1 MPQIPD
7 AGYRDIAGWPDLGD
21 KRKLGEL
28 ALLAVEWIWVNQ
40 AFIQDHLTTEEGFDH
55 RDVISLMMFRA
66 HNGGGLV
73 LPLQAHADGTAPI
86 GDPKGLLLNH
96 VYWAAGECRS
106 HACVRRETA
115 TDWFDHLA
123 RALPATWDE
132 HDNASGFLRLITI
145 LVQECGDAL
154 DGSYRDG
161 DLLAARQH
169 VTGRLPD
176 LWAIFCR
183 YAPTQVSE
191 RVASWDDDDRACLL
205 LAVWPAQL
213 PHRAVT
219 AYRRMTSGADRGEMT
234 VAATQRKISRLRM
247 RLRMLWPPELA
258 PPGHTAAGSLRRG
271 DDGWREES

>member
-7 AGYRDIAGWPDLGD
+7 AGYRSIPGWPDLGD
-21 KRKLGEL
+21 RRKPGVL
-28 ALLAVEWIWVNQ
+28 ALLTVEWIWANQ
-40 AFIQDHLTTEEGFDH
+40 AFIQNHATTENGFDY

-73 LPLQAHADGTAPI
+73 LPLHAHADGTAPVE
-86 GDPKGLLLNH
+86 DPKGLLLNH
-96 VYWAAGECRS
+96 VYWAVGECRS
-106 HACVRRETA
+106 RAWVRRETA

-123 RALPATWDE
+123 AALPATWDE
-132 HDNASGFLRLITI
+132 HDNASGFLTLITI

-154 DGSYRDG
+154 DGSCRDG
-161 DLLAARQH
+161 DLLAAGRH

-183 YAPTQVSE
+183 YAPAQVSE
-191 RVASWDDDDRACLL
+191 EVASWGDDDRACLL

-219 AYRRMTSGADRGEMT
+219 AYRRMTSGADRGEIT
-234 VAATQRKISRLRM
+234 VAATQRRISRLRT
-247 RLRMLWPPELA
+247 RLQMIWPPELA
-258 PPGHTAAGSLRRG
+258 PPGHMTAGSPRRG
-271 DDGWREES
+271 DDG